1 MALSATI
8 YKFTISL
15 SDLNRD
21 YYSTLNL
28 TVAQHPS
35 ENVER
40 MMARVL
46 GFCLHAG
53 EGLEFTK
60 GLSTPEA
67 PDIWLK
73 TLDGQIAQWIV
84 VGEPNPD
91 SIKKAT
97 RQAGGVWV
105 YTFNSK
111 SDTWWE
117 QSKKKCSSL
126 AVNVIQFPWAELQN
140 LSTSVSRTMSFAV
153 TIADDSFHV
162 AMEDNTCEVSW
173 KVLQG
178 E

>member
-91 SIKKAT
+91 SIKKPQG
-97 RQAGGVWV
+97 RQAEFGYTLLIRSRIHGG
-105 YTFNSK
+105 
-111 SDTWWE
+111 
-117 QSKKKCSSL
+117 SSRKRS
-126 AVNVIQFPWAELQN
+126 APP
-140 LSTSVSRTMSFAV
+140 SR
-153 TIADDSFHV
+153 
-162 AMEDNTCEVSW
+162 
-173 KVLQG
+173 
-178 E
+178 